1 MRNLDKYAAVLCEQ
15 FSRSDPC
22 VLGTDN
28 DCDYCEL
35 LGICYNPDK
44 LLAFMMQPADDDDQQ
59 FLQEPQGTV

>member
-1 MRNLDKYAAVLCEQ
+1 MKNLEKYAAALCKQ

-22 VLGTDN
+22 VLSADN

-44 LLAFMMQPADDDDQQ
+44 LLAFMMQLADEGDQQ
-59 FLQEPQGTV
+59 LLQEPQGTE

>member
-1 MRNLDKYAAVLCEQ
+1 MKNLEKYAAALCKQ

-22 VLGTDN
+22 VLGADT

-44 LLAFMMQPADDDDQQ
+44 LLAFMMQPADGDDQQ